1 MALNLAALEA
11 GLESVASSP
20 PATSAL
26 CAEAWADAIEAYALA
41 IVPASTTV
49 SLAAIALASD
59 FLSAFTSG
67 NAAPVMELALAQFAI
82 TVGGGMAGFIAT
94 PPPGPVG
101 FAAEFAPPFPATH
114 AAAAASV
121 GALIDTWVRT
131 GTATPSGGGAP
142 VNWS

>member
-1 MALNLAALEA
+1 MALNLPALEA

-20 PATSAL
+20 PATSAQ
-26 CAEAWADAIEAYALA
+26 CAEAWADAIESYTLLV
-41 IVPASTTV
+41 VPTSTTV
-49 SLAAIALASD
+49 SVAAIALASD
-59 FLSAFTSG
+59 LLSAFDSG
-67 NAAPVMELALAQFAI
+67 DAPPTMELALAQFAT
-82 TVGGGMAGFIAT
+82 TVGGGMAGFTAT

-121 GALIDTWVRT
+121 GALIDTWMRT